1 MVQTLKANLEM
12 LSKGEKNIDDIITG
26 VTTPGGITEQLNKEL
41 NKTDAIAAWQ
51 NGLDDLIKKN
61 NQ

>member
-1 MVQTLKANLEM
+1 M

-51 NGLDDLIKKN
+51 NGLDNLIKKN